1 MLIDSQAALDR
12 GVAELCAR
20 HPRFAELVAAGAVP
34 HLRKG
39 AAGFAGLAAIVMG
52 QQIST
57 ASAAAIR
64 GRLDAAF
71 PDLSADTVAS
81 TSDEALRE
89 IGLSRAKIATLRAMA
104 TAVGAGTLAL
114 GDLAGMEAERAR
126 DILVA
131 VPGIG
136 PWTAQ
141 VYLLFCLGHP
151 DVFPAGD
158 LALQEAARLAFGLPS
173 RPTARDLAM
182 SAEDWRPW
190 RGVAAYVLWA
200 HYRVAKSRDGAPV
213 GTQILAAAPSIAAA
227 PARRKAMSL
236 PTAMKS

>member
-1 MLIDSQAALDR
+1 MLIDSQAALDQ
-12 GVAELCAR
+12 GIAELCAR
-20 HPRFAELVAAGAVP
+20 HPRLAELVAAGAVP
-34 HLRKG
+34 RLRRH
-39 AAGFAGLAAIVMG
+39 APGFAGLAGIVMG
-52 QQIST
+52 QQLST

-89 IGLSRAKIATLRAMA
+89 IGLSRAKVATLRAMA
-104 TAVGAGTLAL
+104 AAIGAGTLAL
-114 GDLAGMEAERAR
+114 DGLAEMGAEAARAS
-126 DILVA
+126 LVA

-136 PWTAQ
+136 PWTAE

-173 RPTARDLAM
+173 RPAARDLAT

-190 RGVAAYVLWA
+190 RGVAAYILWA
-200 HYRVAKSRDGAPV
+200 HYRVAKARDGAP
-213 GTQILAAAPSIAAA
+213 GGAQTLAAAPSIAAA

>member
-20 HPRFAELVAAGAVP
+20 HPRFGGLVEGGAVP
-34 HLRKG
+34 RLRKG

-52 QQIST
+52 QQLST

-71 PDLSADTVAS
+71 PDLSAATVAS
-81 TSDEALRE
+81 VGDEALRE
-89 IGLSRAKIATLRAMA
+89 IGLSRAKVATLRAMA
-104 TAVGAGTLAL
+104 AAVASGTLAFE
-114 GDLAGMEAERAR
+114 GLAEAGAEAARAS
-126 DILVA
+126 LVA

-136 PWTAQ
+136 PWTAE

-173 RPTARDLAM
+173 RPGARELAAL
-182 SAEDWRPW
+182 AEGWRPW
-190 RGVAAYVLWA
+190 RGVASYVLWA
-200 HYRVAKSRDGAPV
+200 HYRVAKSRDGAPD
-213 GTQILAAAPSIAAA
+213 AAGAPGIS
-227 PARRKAMSL
+227 P
-236 PTAMKS
+236 P

>member
-12 GVAELCAR
+12 GVAELCNL

-34 HLRKG
+34 PSRKR

-52 QQIST
+52 QQLST
-57 ASAAAIR
+57 ASAAAIW

-71 PDLSADTVAS
+71 PDLCADDVMSAT
-81 TSDEALRE
+81 DETLRGA
-89 IGLSRAKIATLRAMA
+89 GLSRAKVATLRAMA
-104 TAVGAGTLAL
+104 ACVRAGTLAFD
-114 GDLAGMEAERAR
+114 DLATIEAERAR
-126 DILVA
+126 EILVA

-136 PWTAQ
+136 PWTAE

-151 DVFPAGD
+151 DIFPAGD
-158 LALQEAARLAFGLPS
+158 LALQEAARLAFLLPS
-173 RPTARDLAM
+173 RPIARELATM
-182 SAEDWRPW
+182 AESWRPW

-200 HYRVAKSRDGAPV
+200 HYRVAKSRDGAPDAIQ
-213 GTQILAAAPSIAAA
+213 TAATAPSIAAA

-236 PTAMKS
+236 PTAIKS